1 MAGLRHEQ
9 GQCYGRFAGEPTQ
22 EQLAKYFHLD
32 ETERGCISRHHRN
45 PNKLGFT
52 VQQGTFRLLGTFLA
66 HLNFLRNDTKSQ
78 GFRFIAYR
86 TPFSLAHPSFAASLI
101 VNQEE
106 GR

>member
-32 ETERGCISRHHRN
+32 ETERGRISRHHRN

-52 VQQGTFRLLGTFLA
+52 VQQGTFR
-66 HLNFLRNDTKSQ
+66 
-78 GFRFIAYR
+78 FIACR

-101 VNQEE
+101 ANQEE